1 MFFKIGVIK
10 IFLQNSQKNTCARVS
25 FLRKFIKKETLAQV
39 FYCDFYQI
47 FMTTFFHRTS
57 PVAATEKEV
66 TQTQCFNRWV
76 T

>member
-10 IFLQNSQKNTCARVS
+10 NFAKLTENTCARVS

-47 FMTTFFHRTS
+47 FKNTFFHKTS

-66 TQTQCFNRWV
+66 TQPQCFNR
-76 T
+76 